1 MFMKTLVFI
10 LFIFFNPLVLAD
22 SLKSAIESEI
32 RSNKNIARD
41 IYRNPYET
49 LSFFGIRPDMKVI
62 ELSPGGGW
70 YTEILAH
77 YLKDEGE
84 LIAAHFDPSMS
95 DFAKRVR
102 DNFEKKLASSSV
114 YDDVKLVSLN
124 EQYSE
129 VESIDAVVTFRNL
142 HNWIGPN
149 WDFIIKNSHKSLK
162 KGGLLG
168 VVEHRAKEGT
178 SLENMKKTGY
188 VTEEYA
194 IESIEKLGFKLVAK
208 SEINSNPKDTK
219 DHPKGVW
226 TLPPVLRLKELDQDK
241 YLQIG
246 ESDRFTFLFK
256 KI

>member
-1 MFMKTLVFI
+1 MIMKILTFI
-10 LFIFFNPLVLAD
+10 LLIFFNSFALAD
-22 SLKSAIESEI
+22 PLKNAIESEI
-32 RSNKNIARD
+32 RSDKNVARD
-41 IYRNPYET
+41 VYRHPYET
-49 LSFFGIRPDMKVI
+49 LTFFGIRPDMTVI

-77 YLKDEGE
+77 YLKDNGE
-84 LIAAHFDPSMS
+84 LIEVHFDPSMG

-114 YDDVKLVSLN
+114 YDQVKLASLN
-124 EQYSE
+124 SKYSE
-129 VESIDAVVTFRNL
+129 VESVDVVVTFRNL

-149 WDFIIKNSHKSLK
+149 WDFIIKNSYASLK

-178 SLENMKKTGY
+178 SIENMKKTGY
-188 VTEEYA
+188 VTEKYA
-194 IESIEKLGFKLVAK
+194 IESIEKLGFKLIAK

-219 DHPKGVW
+219 DHPRGVW
-226 TLPPVLRLKELDQDK
+226 TLPPVMRLKELDQDK

>member
-1 MFMKTLVFI
+1 MT
-10 LFIFFNPLVLAD
+10 
-22 SLKSAIESEI
+22 
-32 RSNKNIARD
+32 
-41 IYRNPYET
+41 
-49 LSFFGIRPDMKVI
+49 VI

-77 YLKDEGE
+77 YLKDNGE
-84 LIAAHFDPSMS
+84 LIAVHFDPSMG

-114 YDDVKLVSLN
+114 YDQVKLASLN
-124 EQYSE
+124 SKYSE
-129 VESIDAVVTFRNL
+129 VESVDVVVTFRNL

-149 WDFIIKNSHKSLK
+149 WDFIIKNSHTSLK

-178 SLENMKKTGY
+178 SIENMKKTGY
-188 VTEEYA
+188 VTEKYA
-194 IESIEKLGFKLVAK
+194 IESIEKLGFKLIAK

-219 DHPKGVW
+219 DHPRGVW
-226 TLPPVLRLKELDQDK
+226 TLPPVMRLKELDQDK